1 MKTLLY
7 ENKKNIIFKGKEV
20 QEMIKSK
27 RLEINKVKIEKP
39 KTLDQASKSDNR
51 VRKWLCKGKDAQC
64 RSC

>member
-1 MKTLLY
+1 
-7 ENKKNIIFKGKEV
+7 
-20 QEMIKSK
+20 MIKSK